1 MAGLS
6 RPRDGDPSATTVATG
21 SPQLRLVAVAI
32 VLALGLIGVVLASG
46 LPDVVRR
53 TVGGAGLVISG
64 VALAGSCRYRY
75 RRSTGRRQQAWLMFG
90 CAALGAAAGNLWVTI
105 TDLVDADA
113 LRVVG
118 DLLLLGSLGLVVLA
132 LAIYPAGPRRPID
145 LVRIVLDGVV
155 LAGSILLDP
164 EQHTDPEDR

>member
-1 MAGLS
+1 
-6 RPRDGDPSATTVATG
+6 
-21 SPQLRLVAVAI
+21 
-32 VLALGLIGVVLASG
+32 
-46 LPDVVRR
+46 
-53 TVGGAGLVISG
+53 
-64 VALAGSCRYRY
+64 
-75 RRSTGRRQQAWLMFG
+75 MFG

-105 TDLVDADA
+105 TDLVDADG

-155 LAGSILLDP
+155 LAGSILLIS
-164 EQHTDPEDR
+164 EQHADPDGSPNSPPRSRSPWCWRR